1 MIDIQ
6 SPPPA
11 WIAPA
16 PPGMVELEL
25 SLPQIDLLCRT
36 LGAAAA
42 EGKQIFGCS
51 MWGSGGCLII
61 VPKIGRVS
69 SMEDQARVREHEVAH
84 CNGWRHEDR

>member
-6 SPPPA
+6 MPPPA

-16 PPGMVELEL
+16 PAGMVELEL
-25 SLPQIDLLCRT
+25 SLAQIDTLCRT

-51 MWGSGGCLII
+51 IWGSGGCLII
-61 VPKIGRVS
+61 VPKVERGKSV
-69 SMEDQARVREHEVAH
+69 EDQARVREHEVAH
-84 CNGWRHEDR
+84 CNGWRHESR